1 MLESVRQT
9 VENERSY
16 EGVMRAF
23 GEVLQEDPE
32 LQTRLD
38 QVVDKDEFARLY
50 VDLGAQKGYDFT
62 LDQVLTVIQEQKQG
76 SNWVLP
82 RYAQTVMRGL

>member
-1 MLESVRQT
+1 MLESVRQI

-16 EGVMRAF
+16 EGVMRTF
-23 GEVLQEDPE
+23 GEILQEDPE
-32 LQTRLD
+32 LQARLD

-50 VDLGAQKGYDFT
+50 VELGTQKGYEFS
-62 LDQVLTVIQEQKQG
+62 LDQMLTVMQEQRQG

-82 RYAQTVMRGL
+82 RCAQIIMRGL